1 MSKFNNKKV
10 LVIENKGKVI
20 YQNNELHVKV
30 VQEQD
35 GSLYFESHNH
45 SLSECFMT
53 HDFAEAVSAMMRIKE
68 LINDKEF
75 WSIEVDSDLTYDVTP
90 AKTFY
95 WLTGGNKEWKGL
107 NHFKYD
113 WSDINGYYNDE
124 YSEVFYKIITESN
137 TLEDIR
143 NRFLIHFNLPV
154 LYEFAL
160 TNDLII

>member
-1 MSKFNNKKV
+1 MSKFNSKKT
-10 LVIENKGKVI
+10 LIIENKGKVI
-20 YQNNELHVKV
+20 YQNNELQVKV

-35 GSLYFESHNH
+35 GSLFFESHNH

-53 HDFAEAVSAMMRIKE
+53 HDFAEAVAAFMRIKE

-75 WSIEVDSDLTYDVTP
+75 WRIKVDSNTAYDITP

-95 WLTGGNKEWKGL
+95 WLTGGNKEWKGH

-113 WSDINGYYNDE
+113 WSEVNSYYTDK
-124 YSEVFYKIITESN
+124 YSEAFYKILEESI

-143 NRFLIHFNLPV
+143 NRFIINFNLPV

-160 TNDLII
+160 INDLII